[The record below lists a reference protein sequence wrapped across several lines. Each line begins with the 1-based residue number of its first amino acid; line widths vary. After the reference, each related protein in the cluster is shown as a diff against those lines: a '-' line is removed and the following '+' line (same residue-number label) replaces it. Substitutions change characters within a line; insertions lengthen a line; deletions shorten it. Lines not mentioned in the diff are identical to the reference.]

1 MLSFVKEVISH
12 FNDSNAFQKGASLVY
27 YAVFSLLPII
37 MIMTSLLGLFFG
49 QQAVSGGI
57 YAQFKGT
64 LGEEAAMQIQDLIA
78 NQHSNHNS
86 IITTIIGFAT
96 LGLSASGMFTQ
107 IHNSFNDIWEVI
119 EKPRNT
125 ILNYFSKRLISLAT
139 LIFLFS
145 ILLISASINSFLL
158 KHSHYLAAS
167 YQLYYQYEHI
177 ISFVLTGFAFAA
189 MYKFLGNAI
198 IKWKVVLLGGFVVTL
213 LFMLGKIA
221 IGIYIGHSHLSSTF
235 GSASVLALVL
245 VWVYYTS
252 QIIFFG
258 ASLIKILSQRFG
270 YEIVS
275 K

>member
-1 MLSFVKEVISH
+1 
-12 FNDSNAFQKGASLVY
+12 
-27 YAVFSLLPII
+27 
-37 MIMTSLLGLFFG
+37 
-49 QQAVSGGI
+49 
-57 YAQFKGT
+57 
-64 LGEEAAMQIQDLIA
+64 
-78 NQHSNHNS
+78 
-86 IITTIIGFAT
+86 
-96 LGLSASGMFTQ
+96 
-107 IHNSFNDIWEVI
+107 
-119 EKPRNT
+119 
-125 ILNYFSKRLISLAT
+125 
-139 LIFLFS
+139 
-145 ILLISASINSFLL
+145 
-158 KHSHYLAAS
+158 
-167 YQLYYQYEHI
+167 
-177 ISFVLTGFAFAA
+177 